1 MKTKISKPPAARSAP
16 AKRNPAAAT
25 APAATNK
32 PWGEYM
38 QGVLQDDAEA
48 AAYLEAAI
56 DEGDPSGLM
65 IALRRL
71 ADARG
76 GIATIAER
84 TGLSRE
90 TLYRTLSERG
100 NPRLSSLSAILQ
112 ATGLKLAIAPASE
125 CAAG

>member
-1 MKTKISKPPAARSAP
+1 MKTKASKTPAARSAP
-16 AKRNPAAAT
+16 AKRNRAAAT
-25 APAATNK
+25 APAAASNK

-112 ATGLKLAIAPASE
+112 ATGLKLAIAPA
-125 CAAG
+125 

>member
-1 MKTKISKPPAARSAP
+1 
-16 AKRNPAAAT
+16 
-25 APAATNK
+25 
-32 PWGEYM
+32 M

-56 DEGDPSGLM
+56 DEGAPSGLM

-71 ADARG
+71 AEARG

-112 ATGLKLAIAPASE
+112 ATGLKLAIAPA
-125 CAAG
+125 

>member
-1 MKTKISKPPAARSAP
+1 
-16 AKRNPAAAT
+16 
-25 APAATNK
+25 
-32 PWGEYM
+32 M

-112 ATGLKLAIAPASE
+112 ATGLKLAIAPASMTT
-125 CAAG
+125 

>member
-1 MKTKISKPPAARSAP
+1 MKTKTSKTPAARSAP
-16 AKRNPAAAT
+16 AKRSRATAT
-25 APAATNK
+25 APAAATGK

-38 QGVLQDDAEA
+38 QGVLQNDAEA
-48 AAYLEAAI
+48 AAYLEAAM

-71 ADARG
+71 AKARG

-112 ATGLKLAIAPASE
+112 ATGLKLAITPA
-125 CAAG
+125 

>member
-1 MKTKISKPPAARSAP
+1 MKTKAGKTPAM
-16 AKRNPAAAT
+16 RNPATKRSSAAAIT
-25 APAATNK
+25 RAAASSK

-48 AAYLEAAI
+48 AAYLEAAM
-56 DEGDPSGLM
+56 DEGGHAGLM

-71 ADARG
+71 AEARG

-112 ATGLKLAIAPASE
+112 ATGLKLAVAPA
-125 CAAG
+125 

>member
-1 MKTKISKPPAARSAP
+1 MKTKPSKTPAPRGAATRRSAAVP
-16 AKRNPAAAT
+16 TDSTAVAA
-25 APAATNK
+25 K

-38 QGVLQDDAEA
+38 RDVLQDNAEA

-71 ADARG
+71 AEARG
-76 GIATIAER
+76 GIAAIAER

-112 ATGLKLAIAPASE
+112 ATGLKLAIAPA
-125 CAAG
+125 

>member
-1 MKTKISKPPAARSAP
+1 MKAKTGKTPAARSAP
-16 AKRNPAAAT
+16 AKRGSATGITRAAASS
-25 APAATNK
+25 K

-38 QGVLQDDAEA
+38 DGVLQDDAEA

-71 ADARG
+71 AEARG

-112 ATGLKLAIAPASE
+112 ATGLKLAVAPA
-125 CAAG
+125 

>member
-1 MKTKISKPPAARSAP
+1 MKTKASKTPVARNEATKRSTAAGTA
-16 AKRNPAAAT
+16 PAAAT
-25 APAATNK
+25 SK
-32 PWGEYM
+32 PWSEYVH
-38 QGVLQDDAEA
+38 GVLQYDAEA

-71 ADARG
+71 AEARG
-76 GIATIAER
+76 GIAAIAER

-112 ATGLKLAIAPASE
+112 ATGLKLAIAPA
-125 CAAG
+125 

>member
-1 MKTKISKPPAARSAP
+1 MKPKSDQKTARRHPGKPAAP
-16 AKRNPAAAT
+16 IAAT
-25 APAATNK
+25 ESWN
-32 PWGEYM
+32 EYM
-38 QGVLQDDAEA
+38 QQTLQDDAAA

-56 DEGDPSGLM
+56 DQDDPSSLM

-71 ADARG
+71 TEARG
-76 GIATIAER
+76 GIAEIAAR

-112 ATGLKLAIAPASE
+112 ATGLKLAIAPA
-125 CAAG
+125 

>member
-1 MKTKISKPPAARSAP
+1 MKTKSSKTPAPRGAATRRSAATP
-16 AKRNPAAAT
+16 TDSTAAAS
-25 APAATNK
+25 K

-38 QGVLQDDAEA
+38 HGVLQDNAEA
-48 AAYLEAAI
+48 AACLEAAI

-71 ADARG
+71 AEARG
-76 GIATIAER
+76 GIAAVAER

-112 ATGLKLAIAPASE
+112 ATGLKLTIAPA
-125 CAAG
+125 

>member
-1 MKTKISKPPAARSAP
+1 MH
-16 AKRNPAAAT
+16 
-25 APAATNK
+25 
-32 PWGEYM
+32 
-38 QGVLQDDAEA
+38 GVLQDDAEA

-71 ADARG
+71 AEARG
-76 GIATIAER
+76 GIAAIAER

-112 ATGLKLAIAPASE
+112 ATGLKLAIAPA
-125 CAAG
+125 

>member
-1 MKTKISKPPAARSAP
+1 MKIKTSKTTTARGAATKRSAATP
-16 AKRNPAAAT
+16 TGRTGAAG
-25 APAATNK
+25 K

-38 QGVLQDDAEA
+38 HAVLQNDAEA

-56 DEGDPSGLM
+56 YEGDRSGLM

-71 ADARG
+71 AEARG
-76 GIATIAER
+76 GIASIAER

-112 ATGLKLAIAPASE
+112 ATGLKLAIAPA
-125 CAAG
+125 

>member
-1 MKTKISKPPAARSAP
+1 MKTKSSKNPAIRGAATKRSAAMP
-16 AKRNPAAAT
+16 TEHTGAGA
-25 APAATNK
+25 K

-38 QGVLQDDAEA
+38 HGVLQDDAEA

-56 DEGDPSGLM
+56 DEGDRSGLM

-71 ADARG
+71 AEARG
-76 GIATIAER
+76 GIASIAER

-112 ATGLKLAIAPASE
+112 ATGLKLAIAPA
-125 CAAG
+125 